1 MLLHGPSGAGKTTLV
16 QLVAQHFRANLLTVD
31 CSLLLATHHSVQL
44 QELFTAAMR
53 IQPTI
58 LLIEDLELL
67 FPTVLDETKY
77 KLMGKLVGCID
88 AISYDECLSKLEL
101 RGCIVPTDSNKLG
114 VLLSYDLIGNL
125 EFASVAVVGTTT
137 SLGALHGKVRQLF
150 AEEVPLEVHVHHFSC
165 VYISTALLEPFCA
178 NVTSRSSSRCLRS
191 SGQQTS
197 CVRSCP
203 QTSLTTSRL
212 PAASCSCPSLCATAS
227 DRATSRL

>member
-31 CSLLLATHHSVQL
+31 CSLLLATRHSIQL

-53 IQPTI
+53 IQPAI

-77 KLMGKLVGCID
+77 KLVSKLVGCID

-114 VLLSYDLIGNL
+114 VLISHDLL
-125 EFASVAVVGTTT
+125 
-137 SLGALHGKVRQLF
+137 
-150 AEEVPLEVHVHHFSC
+150 
-165 VYISTALLEPFCA
+165 
-178 NVTSRSSSRCLRS
+178 
-191 SGQQTS
+191 
-197 CVRSCP
+197 
-203 QTSLTTSRL
+203 
-212 PAASCSCPSLCATAS
+212 
-227 DRATSRL
+227 